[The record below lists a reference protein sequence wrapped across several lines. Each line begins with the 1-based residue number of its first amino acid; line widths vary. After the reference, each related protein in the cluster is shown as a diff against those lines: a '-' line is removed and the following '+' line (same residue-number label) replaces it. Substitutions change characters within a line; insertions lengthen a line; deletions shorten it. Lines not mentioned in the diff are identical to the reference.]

1 MKRVILFLMAYAS
14 AGVLLSAES
23 AQQSFVKAWE
33 GRTVTVKA
41 TLYSLIFNERGKLGG
56 SKDGLRE
63 GLMVVTPSQ
72 GTYLQFDGR
81 QGRYEVVHRDPG
93 RMVAEVNANYEPDSL
108 DMRPY
113 RKVEALAVNQFDPGV
128 TLVVRDVRIDRDQVK
143 LDLAMELRGETVT
156 ALRVKWPV
164 PLSKD
169 FTERTLVEGLIQQY
183 VAVRQPQPI
192 TASR

>member
-1 MKRVILFLMAYAS
+1 
-14 AGVLLSAES
+14 
-23 AQQSFVKAWE
+23 
-33 GRTVTVKA
+33 
-41 TLYSLIFNERGKLGG
+41 
-56 SKDGLRE
+56 
-63 GLMVVTPSQ
+63 
-72 GTYLQFDGR
+72 
-81 QGRYEVVHRDPG
+81 
-93 RMVAEVNANYEPDSL
+93 MVAEVNANYEPDSL